1 MELRSGRRLS
11 SQSMRGAPR
20 LPRPRHCPDSGGE
33 DGISALPDDIL
44 LQILVRLRSARAAAL
59 TSSLSRRW
67 LGLWKHLFE
76 LSFREIP
83 LDAID
88 AALQQ
93 VACPALSRL
102 EIQIPIEHRIN
113 DAARVSA
120 LLQAAAQFAPA
131 DLIVDVWGDCK
142 DREIP
147 IEIPCFQRATSIK
160 LSIANLYL
168 TLPAGRVEFP
178 VLEKLCLARCR
189 LDDMNMVELTSR
201 RCPHLRVLEV
211 GQCSGLDKVKIHSP
225 TIEELVLD
233 VWLTSID
240 IGAPVL
246 KQFRLKAILGSTHFS
261 VLFSAPMVED
271 LSWSCSF
278 HHHNIGISEIWC
290 VRSLDIRTEESAY
303 VLALQIAFT
312 HEDFFLDGDMFQ
324 RIGPLPE
331 FSVLEVHLGSY
342 GHVFGAIML
351 DLLGTCSTIRR
362 LMVNMQSSPRTQAC
376 PPDCLCDESPNWRS
390 QTIPLMSLQEIKI
403 KGFNGTDHEVDF
415 LKLLFRCATLMK
427 RMTVRISSKL
437 FPGDIGY
444 KEMRNIF
451 EVNPSVQCSVYRRS
465 ESY

>member
-44 LQILVRLRSARAAAL
+44 LQILVRLRCARAAAL

-67 LGLWKHLFE
+67 LGLWRHLFE

-102 EIQIPIEHRIN
+102 EIQIPIEHRID

-131 DLIVDVWGDCK
+131 DLVFDVWGDCK

-147 IEIPCFQRATSIK
+147 IEIPCFQRAASIK

-189 LDDMNMVELTSR
+189 LDDMNMVELISR
-201 RCPHLRVLEV
+201 RCPHLRVLE
-211 GQCSGLDKVKIHSP
+211 
-225 TIEELVLD
+225 
-233 VWLTSID
+233 
-240 IGAPVL
+240 
-246 KQFRLKAILGSTHFS
+246 FRLKAILGSTHFS

-271 LSWSCSF
+271 LSWSCLF

-303 VLALQIAFT
+303 VLALQIAFM

-444 KEMRNIF
+444 KEMCNIF
-451 EVNPSVQCSVYRRS
+451 EANPSVQCSVYRRS